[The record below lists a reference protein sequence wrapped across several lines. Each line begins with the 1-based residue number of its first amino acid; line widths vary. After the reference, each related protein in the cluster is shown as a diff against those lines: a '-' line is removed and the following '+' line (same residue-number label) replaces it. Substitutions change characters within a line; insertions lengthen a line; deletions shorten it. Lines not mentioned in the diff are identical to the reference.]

1 MSGVFVVFEP
11 FGHSYLVVAAAA
23 RRGFEVVVFHTLPIS
38 NSPPYGDD
46 GNYISDAHRVR
57 DWLQPAEVADL
68 VDQALA
74 GRKLVG
80 TYSGP
85 EITAAADALVRQ
97 RHGLPHNDPEHV
109 ARIVDKFWV
118 RNRLRETGLSKLDC
132 LDEEACQAL
141 QEWPKP
147 GTAYFFKPRNG
158 GGSAYVKKV
167 RNLHELSLAV
177 AEWDR
182 DEVHKLEILRA
193 FLKRGQGYFLEQEAK
208 GELLSAEGL
217 TSRGKYEFLGLTGRL
232 LLASDST
239 IEVGST
245 FPREHPRADEV
256 RELAAAIHEALDY
269 QHGPSHVEFMVPA
282 EGEIEMVEFNPRLA
296 GVDNLRLYNL
306 TLSQDVEEVLIDLAC
321 GVPATVPEVTATRH
335 GVMNYVFAPCGA
347 GRLETLE
354 FPEGAAFVRPFKA
367 AGEDIPSGIHEFAY
381 LAGFIVV
388 SDTFENAIAKAAQ
401 VRGGISVNGMRVAEN
416 HVNDV
421 IVPEAEPGAKASA
434 AST

>member
-23 RRGFEVVVFHTLPIS
+23 KRGFEVVVFHTLPIS
-38 NSPPYGDD
+38 KSPPYGDD
-46 GNYISDAHRVR
+46 GNYISDAHPVS
-57 DWLQPAEVADL
+57 DWLKPAEVADL
-68 VDQALA
+68 VDKALA

-80 TYSGP
+80 TYCGP
-85 EITAAADALVRQ
+85 EITAAADSMVRQ

-109 ARIVDKFWV
+109 GRIVDKYWV
-118 RNRLRETGLSKLDC
+118 RNRLREAGLTSLDC
-132 LDEEACQAL
+132 LDEEASQAL

-167 RNLHELSLAV
+167 RDLDQLREAA

-217 TSRGKYEFLGLTGRL
+217 TSRGRYEFFGLTGRL

-245 FPREHPRADEV
+245 FPREHPRLGEV
-256 RELAAAIHEALDY
+256 RELAAAIHEALGY

-282 EGEIEMVEFNPRLA
+282 EGPIEMVEFNPRLA

-306 TLSQDVEEVLIDLAC
+306 TLGQNVEEKLIDLGC
-321 GVPATVPEVTATRH
+321 GMPTRVPEIAGERH
-335 GVMNYVFAPCGA
+335 GVMNYVFAPCGP
-347 GRLETLE
+347 GRLEALE
-354 FPEGAAFVRPFKA
+354 FPEGAEFVRPFKSE
-367 AGEDIPSGIHEFAY
+367 GEDIPAGIHEFAY

-388 SDTFENAIAKAAQ
+388 SDTFEDSIAKAAE
-401 VRGGISVNGMRVAEN
+401 VRGGIRVNGVRIDEN
-416 HVNDV
+416 DINDV
-421 IVPEAEPGAKASA
+421 IVPEAQQSL
-434 AST
+434 